1 MIDPS
6 YRCRAENFQ
15 RFPGAAVNEA
25 AMDFLDGFCGED
37 LFLHLHYWDP
47 HGPLSPPPEWI
58 DRGYEPDTSAVTDE
72 QLTRL
77 AASPLY
83 RGGGIRACAADG
95 SWRSCFACMT
105 PRSAIPT
112 IW

>member
-1 MIDPS
+1 MRKIS
-6 YRCRAENFQ
+6 SAFR
-15 RFPGAAVNEA
+15 GAAVNEA

-77 AASPLY
+77 AASPAVPGRPAY
-83 RGGGIRACAADG
+83 GRAQPTGAGGAA
-95 SWRSCFACMT
+95 S
-105 PRSAIPT
+105 PV
-112 IW
+112 